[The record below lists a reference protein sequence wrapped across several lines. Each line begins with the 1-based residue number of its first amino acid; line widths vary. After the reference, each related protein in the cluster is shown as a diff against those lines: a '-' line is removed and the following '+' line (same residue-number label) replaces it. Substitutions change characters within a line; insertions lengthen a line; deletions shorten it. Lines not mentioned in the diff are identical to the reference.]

1 MIWSKHNISSPPAFA
16 KLANIASGD
25 TLMLCLLRGAAGIAA
40 ALVLLILLF
49 LAFESWPALR
59 HISFKR
65 FLTDPSWHPLEDMY
79 NLAPMLS
86 GTLYAA
92 GGALLLASPLGIAS
106 ALFIAYY
113 ASPRGAGIYRRLV
126 ELLAGIP
133 SVIFG
138 FWGLT
143 TLVPLINQLHP
154 PGASLLAGILVLT
167 LMILPTI
174 ALTAYAALQ
183 AVPGEYLRG
192 AAALGLSRWG
202 MIRGVALPAAKTGIV
217 AGIMLAAGRV
227 IGETMAVMMVAGNV
241 VQHAGGLFDPVR
253 TLAANI
259 ALEMAYAMNDH
270 RAALFVSGLML
281 MLLVMGL
288 SGVAGWLGRKRHA

>member
-1 MIWSKHNISSPPAFA
+1 MIWSKHNISSPS
-16 KLANIASGD
+16 ASADIVSAD
-25 TLMLCLLRGAAGIAA
+25 TLMRYLLRGSAGLVAM
-40 ALVLLILLF
+40 LVLLILLF
-49 LAFESWPALR
+49 LVSESLPALR
-59 HISFKR
+59 HISLER
-65 FLTDPSWHPLEDMY
+65 FLTDSSWHPGEGMY
-79 NLAPMLS
+79 NLVPMLS

-92 GGALLLASPLGIAS
+92 GGALLLATPLGIAS

-113 ASPRGAGIYRRLV
+113 ASPRTARIYRRLV

-133 SVIFG
+133 SVVFG

-174 ALTAYAALQ
+174 ALTTHAALLG
-183 AVPGEYLRG
+183 VPGEYLRG
-192 AAALGLSRWG
+192 AAALGISRWG
-202 MIRGVALPAAKTGIV
+202 MIRGVALPTVKTGIV
-217 AGIMLAAGRV
+217 AGIMLAAGRA
-227 IGETMAVMMVAGNV
+227 IGETMALLMVAGNV
-241 VQHAGGLFDPVR
+241 VQHAGSLFDPVR

-259 ALEMAYAMNDH
+259 ALEMAYAMDDH

-281 MLLVMGL
+281 MLLVMAL
-288 SGVAGWLGRKRHA
+288 SGMAGWLGRNHHA

>member
-1 MIWSKHNISSPPAFA
+1 MVWSKHNISSPSASA
-16 KLANIASGD
+16 DTVRVDKLI
-25 TLMLCLLRGAAGIAA
+25 LWLLRGGAGIAA
-40 ALVLLILLF
+40 ALVLLIFLF
-49 LAFESWPALR
+49 LAVESWPALR
-59 HISFKR
+59 HISAGR
-65 FLTDPSWHPLEDMY
+65 FLTDPSWNPGESMY

-86 GTLYAA
+86 GTLYTA
-92 GGALLLASPLGIAS
+92 GGALLVATPLGIAS

-113 ASPRGAGIYRRLV
+113 APPRTAGIYRRLI

-133 SVIFG
+133 SVVYG
-138 FWGLT
+138 FWGLI

-174 ALTAYAALQ
+174 ALTAHAALLG
-183 AVPGEYLRG
+183 VPGEYLRG

-202 MIRGVALPAAKTGIV
+202 MLRGVVLPAAKPGIV
-217 AGIMLAAGRV
+217 AGIMLATGRA
-227 IGETMAVMMVAGNV
+227 IGETMAVLMVTGNV
-241 VQHAGGLFDPVR
+241 VRHADSLFDPVR

-270 RAALFVSGLML
+270 RAALFVSGLTLML
-281 MLLVMGL
+281 MVMML
-288 SGVAGWLGRKRHA
+288 SGVAGWPARNRHV

>member
-1 MIWSKHNISSPPAFA
+1 MIWSKHSISSPSASAEPAPVD
-16 KLANIASGD
+16 KLV
-25 TLMLCLLRGAAGIAA
+25 LWLLRGGAGIAA

-49 LAFESWPALR
+49 VTVESWPALR
-59 HISFKR
+59 HISVER
-65 FLTDPSWHPLEDMY
+65 FLTDPSWNPGESKY

-92 GGALLLASPLGIAS
+92 GGALLLATPLGIAS

-113 ASPRGAGIYRRLV
+113 ASPRTAGIYRRLI

-133 SVIFG
+133 SVVYG

-143 TLVPLINQLHP
+143 TLVPLINKLHP

-174 ALTAYAALQ
+174 TLTAHAALL

-192 AAALGLSRWG
+192 AAALGMSRWG
-202 MIRGVALPAAKTGIV
+202 MIHGVALPASKTGIV
-217 AGIMLAAGRV
+217 AGIMLATGRA
-227 IGETMAVMMVAGNV
+227 IGETMAVLMVTGNV
-241 VQHAGGLFDPVR
+241 VRHADSLFDPVR

-259 ALEMAYAMNDH
+259 VLEMAYAMNDH
-270 RAALFVSGLML
+270 RAALFVSGLTL
-281 MLLVMGL
+281 MLLVMVL
-288 SGVAGWLGRKRHA
+288 SGVAGWLGRTRHV

>member
-1 MIWSKHNISSPPAFA
+1 
-16 KLANIASGD
+16 
-25 TLMLCLLRGAAGIAA
+25 
-40 ALVLLILLF
+40 
-49 LAFESWPALR
+49 
-59 HISFKR
+59 
-65 FLTDPSWHPLEDMY
+65 MY

-92 GGALLLASPLGIAS
+92 GGALLVAAPLGIAS
-106 ALFIAYY
+106 ALFVAYY
-113 ASPRGAGIYRRLV
+113 APPRVAGIYRRLI

-133 SVIFG
+133 SVVYG

-174 ALTAYAALQ
+174 ALTAHAALL
-183 AVPGEYLRG
+183 AVPAEYLRG
-192 AAALGLSRWG
+192 AAALGMSRWG
-202 MIRGVALPAAKTGIV
+202 MIRGVALPAARPGIV
-217 AGIMLAAGRV
+217 AGIMLATGRA
-227 IGETMAVMMVAGNV
+227 IGETMAVLMVTGNV
-241 VQHAGGLFDPVR
+241 VQHADSLFDPVR

-270 RAALFVSGLML
+270 RAALFVSGLTLML
-281 MLLVMGL
+281 MVMAL
-288 SGVAGWLGRKRHA
+288 SGVAGWLARNRHA

>member
-1 MIWSKHNISSPPAFA
+1 MIWSKHNISSPS
-16 KLANIASGD
+16 ASADTVSVD
-25 TLMLCLLRGAAGIAA
+25 TLTLYLLRSAAGITVM
-40 ALVLLILLF
+40 LVLLILLF

-59 HISFKR
+59 HIPLKR
-65 FLTDPSWHPLEDMY
+65 FLTDPSWHPGEGMY

-92 GGALLLASPLGIAS
+92 GGALLLATPLGIAS

-113 ASPRGAGIYRRLV
+113 ASPRGARIYRRLV

-133 SVIFG
+133 SVVFG

-143 TLVPLINQLHP
+143 TLVPLINRLHP

-174 ALTAYAALQ
+174 ALTSHAALL

-192 AAALGLSRWG
+192 AAALGISRWG
-202 MIRGVALPAAKTGIV
+202 MIRGVALPTAKTGIV
-217 AGIMLAAGRV
+217 AGIILAAGRA
-227 IGETMAVMMVAGNV
+227 IGETMAVLMVAGNV
-241 VQHAGGLFDPVR
+241 VQHAGSPFDPVR

-281 MLLVMGL
+281 MLLVMAL
-288 SGVAGWLGRKRHA
+288 SGVAGWLGRKHRA